1 MYITQTQEF
10 FSIITAVLAFTDSC
24 TVHVATWV
32 CLMCEPASHASH
44 VSQSASHAS
53 HAASHAIHAS
63 QGAKGA
69 SHASYRFNVK
79 NNQIRDY
86 HHLSIIYSEYRP
98 NNIQRHCTAIRTAEN
113 LLAVKVAG

>member
-1 MYITQTQEF
+1 
-10 FSIITAVLAFTDSC
+10 
-24 TVHVATWV
+24 
-32 CLMCEPASHASH
+32 MCEPASHASH
-44 VSQSASHAS
+44 ASQSASHAS

-63 QGAKGA
+63 QGA
-69 SHASYRFNVK
+69 SHASHRFNVK

-86 HHLSIIYSEYRP
+86 HHLSIIYGEYRP